1 MNLEVITCE
10 PEGPPHATPI
20 LFVHGMWHAA
30 WCWAENF
37 LPFFA
42 QNGYQASAL
51 SLRGHGKSEGRKR
64 LRWNTL
70 ADYVADVADVAA
82 RFATPPILVGTSM
95 GGMVVQK
102 YLESHPTPAA
112 VLLGSGPPG
121 GVIPATLRTFRRQPL
136 AFVKA
141 NLTLS
146 MYPVVGTPQLARE
159 ALFSSAVPEKQT
171 LEYYGRLQDES
182 YRAYLDM
189 LGLNLPRSRKIKT
202 PMLVLGSAG
211 DAIVSVGDVET
222 TARAYG
228 VKAEIFGGMGHDTML
243 EPRWREVAERMLAW
257 FQEQGL

>member
-10 PEGPPHATPI
+10 PQGAAHPTPI

-42 QNGYQASAL
+42 KNGYQRQRAQPARPWEK
-51 SLRGHGKSEGRKR
+51 RGRAR

-70 ADYVADVADVAA
+70 ADYVADVAQVAG

-102 YLESHPTPAA
+102 YLESHPAPAA

-159 ALFSSAVPEKQT
+159 ALFSSAVPQEQ
-171 LEYYGRLQDES
+171 LMAYFGRLQDES

-189 LGLNLPRSRKIKT
+189 LGLNLPRSGKIKT

-211 DAIVSVGDVET
+211 DAIVSVGDVEA

-228 VKAEIFGGMGHDTML
+228 VKAEIFGGMGHNTML
-243 EPRWREVAERMLAW
+243 EPGWPDVAERMLAW
-257 FQEQGL
+257 FKEQGL

>member
-10 PEGPPHATPI
+10 PEEPAHAAPI

-37 LPFFA
+37 LPYFA
-42 QNGYQASAL
+42 QNGYRASAL
-51 SLRGHGKSEGRKR
+51 SLRGHGKSEGRNH

-70 ADYVADVADVAA
+70 ADYVADVTDVAG
-82 RFATPPILVGTSM
+82 RSATPPILVGTSM

-102 YLESHPTPAA
+102 YLESHGAPAA

-121 GVIPATLRTFRRQPL
+121 GVIPAPLRTFSRHPMAVL
-136 AFVKA
+136 KA

-159 ALFSSAVPEKQT
+159 ALFSSAVPEEQLT
-171 LEYYGRLQDES
+171 AYFGRLQDES

-189 LGLNLPRSRKIKT
+189 LGLNLPRSRKVKT
-202 PMLVLGSAG
+202 PMLVLGSSG
-211 DAIVSVGDVET
+211 DAIVSVGDVEA

-228 VKAEIFGGMGHDTML
+228 VKAEIFGGMGHNTML
-243 EPRWREVAERMLAW
+243 EPGWRQVADRMLAW
-257 FQEQGL
+257 FKEQGL